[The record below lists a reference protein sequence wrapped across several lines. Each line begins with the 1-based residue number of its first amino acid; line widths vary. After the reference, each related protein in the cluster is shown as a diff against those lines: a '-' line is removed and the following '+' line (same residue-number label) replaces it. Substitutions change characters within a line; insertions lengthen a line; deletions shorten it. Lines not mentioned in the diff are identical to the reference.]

1 MGSHSWHSVPPT
13 RWEEVI
19 LGMEEMGGV
28 RYYFICHLNGSHVI
42 QFLKTAIKNVV
53 HAADNNYCIFHP
65 SRIYSNRNNTMYHD
79 HCT

>member
-1 MGSHSWHSVPPT
+1 MPST

-42 QFLKTAIKNVV
+42 QFLKTAIRCRASNN
-53 HAADNNYCIFHP
+53 HAGDG
-65 SRIYSNRNNTMYHD
+65 M
-79 HCT
+79 